1 MNDCSISSLLVKDAA
16 SVDDDHCSS
25 RKFTDKC
32 LKIQDGLP
40 CSSLLGG
47 KVDRSFIKHLFSLTF
62 FRTSVAI

>member
-1 MNDCSISSLLVKDAA
+1 MNDYSISSLLVKDAA

-25 RKFTDKC
+25 RKITDKC

-47 KVDRSFIKHLFSLTF
+47 KVDIFFHVSISSLTF
-62 FRTSVAI
+62 CRTSVAI